1 MADRDPEQHSLAP
14 QLLEEIYRTEI
25 SPDLFASARTAERP
39 TVIVLGG
46 QPGAGKTP
54 MQSLATREF
63 AGRGGI
69 VKIIGDDLRAFLPHY
84 HELQRTNDKTAAFFT
99 DRDSGR
105 LVEMAIAD
113 AVQRRVN
120 VLVEGTMRNPD
131 VVAKTLRDFR
141 GAGFETDARALAVSP
156 ELSSLGILQRSE
168 EHTSELQYLMRI
180 PYAVFCLTHKQ

>member
-1 MADRDPEQHSLAP
+1 
-14 QLLEEIYRTEI
+14 
-25 SPDLFASARTAERP
+25 
-39 TVIVLGG
+39 
-46 QPGAGKTP
+46 

-63 AGRGGI
+63 ACRGGI

-141 GAGFETDARALAVSP
+141 GDGFETDARALAVSP
-156 ELSSLGILQRSE
+156 ELSSLGILRSE
-168 EHTSELQYLMRI
+168 AHTSELQSLMRI
-180 PYAVFCLTHKQ
+180 PYAVFCLT